1 MILMR
6 NTCKILTTWRFNFAV
21 TKNQKK
27 KKILKKKP
35 KKNNRK
41 KGKKNEL
48 ITQI

>member
-27 KKILKKKP
+27 KKNFKKKP
-35 KKNNRK
+35 KKKITK
-41 KGKKNEL
+41 KKEKKTN
-48 ITQI
+48 